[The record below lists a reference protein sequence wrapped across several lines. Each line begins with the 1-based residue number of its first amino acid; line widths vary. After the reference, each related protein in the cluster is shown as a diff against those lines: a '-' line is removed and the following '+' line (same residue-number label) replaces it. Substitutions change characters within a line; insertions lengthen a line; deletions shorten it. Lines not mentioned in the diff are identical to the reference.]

1 MKSVHVA
8 AVDLGASS
16 GRVIRVG
23 FDGTRLS
30 SEDLN
35 RFPNIPVSV
44 RGSLHWDV
52 LRLWHE
58 IQAGLQL
65 VGPDTRSI
73 GVDSWGVDFAF
84 IDRNGALLANPLH
97 YRDATSDDGLARLSD
112 YMPRREIFERTGIQ
126 FMPVNGINRM
136 VSLIASGS
144 PLLDAADTML
154 TIADLFNYWLSGSK
168 TCEFTMA
175 TTWQLYNPRDGA
187 WDIELARAVGI
198 PERILAPIVPP
209 GTTIGAYDGIP
220 VITPACHDT
229 GSAVVAVPT
238 TTKNYA
244 YISSGTWSLMGLE
257 LDHPIINDDVYHA
270 NLTNEGGIDGT
281 FRFLKNI
288 MGLWLVQ
295 QCRETWNAQGKDY
308 SYDDL
313 VSLAATVDPF
323 QSLIDPDDHA
333 FFPPGDMPSRVRAYC
348 ASHGQPVPQSDA
360 EVLAAIY
367 AGLAFKYRFT
377 LEQLIRVSGHPVD
390 RVHVIGGGAKNR
402 LLCQMT
408 ANAVGRPVY
417 AGPVEATALGNAIVQ
432 FMALGELGS
441 LSEARTLL
449 SKSMITDVYDPQD
462 TGTWDDHYARFLALI
477 EPAVK
482 ENMFND

>member
-1 MKSVHVA
+1 MGSVHVA

-23 FDGTRLS
+23 FDGTQLVMD
-30 SEDLN
+30 ECN
-35 RFPNIPVSV
+35 RFPNIPVAV

-58 IQAGLQL
+58 IQAGLRACGSETQ
-65 VGPDTRSI
+65 SI
-73 GVDSWGVDFAF
+73 GVDTWGVDFALL
-84 IDRNGALLANPLH
+84 DRNGALLANPLH
-97 YRDATSDDGLARLSD
+97 YRDSTSDDGLAQLHR

-136 VSLIASGS
+136 VSLIAAGS
-144 PLLDAADTML
+144 PLFDAADTML

-175 TTWQLYNPRDGA
+175 TTWQLYNPRQQT
-187 WDIELARAVGI
+187 WDLELARALGI
-198 PERILAPIVPP
+198 PERILAPIVSP
-209 GTTIGAYDGIP
+209 GTVIGEYEGIR
-220 VITPACHDT
+220 VIAPACHDT
-229 GSAVVAVPT
+229 GSAVIAVPT
-238 TTKNYA
+238 TTRNYA

-257 LDHPIINDDVYHA
+257 LDHPIINDEVYRA

-295 QCRETWNAQGKDY
+295 QCRETWSAEGRSY
-308 SYDDL
+308 SYDEL
-313 VSLAATVDPF
+313 VTLAATADPF
-323 QSLIDPDDHA
+323 KSLIDPDDHT
-333 FFPPGDMPSRVRAYC
+333 FFAPGDMPSRIRAYC
-348 ASHGQPVPQSDA
+348 AGHGQPVPQSDA

-377 LEQLIRVSGHPVD
+377 LDQLVRVSDQQID
-390 RVHVIGGGAKNR
+390 RVHVIGGGSQNR

-408 ANAVGRPVY
+408 ANALGKPVY

-432 FMALGELGS
+432 FMSLGELGG
-441 LSEARTLL
+441 LSEARELL
-449 SKSMITDVYDPQD
+449 SRSMITHVYEPQD
-462 TGTWDDHYARFLALI
+462 LRVWDEHYARFVALL
-477 EPAVK
+477 EPADG
-482 ENMFND
+482 EYRSDD

>member
-1 MKSVHVA
+1 MSSMVVA

-30 SEDLN
+30 MDELN
-35 RFPNIPVSV
+35 RFPNVPVSV

-58 IQAGLQL
+58 IQAGLRL
-65 VGPDTRSI
+65 SGRETRSI
-73 GVDSWGVDFAF
+73 GLDSWGVDFAL

-97 YRDATSDDGLARLSD
+97 YRDTSSEAGLSRLGD
-112 YMPRREIFERTGIQ
+112 HMPRREIFERTGIQ
-126 FMPVNGINRM
+126 FIPVNGINRM
-136 VSLIASGS
+136 LTLIESGS
-144 PLLDAADTML
+144 PLFDAADTML

-175 TTWQLYNPRDGA
+175 TTWQLYNPRQKT
-187 WDIELARAVGI
+187 WDLELARALGI
-198 PERILAPIVPP
+198 PERVLAPIVPP
-209 GTTIGAYDGIP
+209 GTTIGAYEGIP
-220 VITPACHDT
+220 VIAPACHDT

-238 TTKNYA
+238 TTRNYA
-244 YISSGTWSLMGLE
+244 YISSGTWSLLGLE
-257 LDHPIINDDVYHA
+257 LDHPIINDDVFHA
-270 NLTNEGGIDGT
+270 NLTNEGGVEGT

-295 QCRETWNAQGKDY
+295 QCRETWNSQGQDY
-308 SYDDL
+308 SYDQL
-313 VSLAATVDPF
+313 VVLAATVDPF
-323 QSLIDPDDHA
+323 RSLIDPDHHD
-333 FFPPGDMPSRVRAYC
+333 FYPPGDMPSRIRAYC
-348 ASHGQPVPQSDA
+348 ASHGEPVPRTDA

-367 AGLAFKYRFT
+367 AGLAFKYRYT
-377 LEQLIRVSGHPVD
+377 LDQLIRVSSQQVD
-390 RVHVIGGGAKNR
+390 QVHVIGGGSQNR

-432 FMALGELGS
+432 FIALGELGG
-441 LSEARTLL
+441 LSEARALL
-449 SKSMITDVYDPQD
+449 ARSMITDVYEPQN
-462 TGTWDDHYARFLALI
+462 TRAWEEHFGRFVSLL
-477 EPAVK
+477 EPAT
-482 ENMFND
+482 EGN

>member
-1 MKSVHVA
+1 MKSVSVA

-16 GRVIRVG
+16 GRVMRVG
-23 FDGTRLS
+23 FDGSRLTL
-30 SEDLN
+30 EELN

-58 IQAGLQL
+58 IQEGLQRI
-65 VGPDTRSI
+65 GPETRSI

-97 YRDATSDDGLARLSD
+97 YRDATSDDGHARLSD

-126 FMPVNGINRM
+126 FMAINSINRM

-144 PLLDAADTML
+144 PLFDAADTML

-175 TTWQLYNPRDGA
+175 TTWQLYNPRQQA
-187 WDIELARAVGI
+187 WDLELARAIGI
-198 PERILAPIVPP
+198 PERVLAPIVPP
-209 GTTIGAYDGIP
+209 GTTIGAYEGIP

-238 TTKNYA
+238 ATKNYA

-270 NLTNEGGIDGT
+270 NLTNEGGVGGT

-295 QCRETWNAQGKDY
+295 QCRETWNAQGNSY

-323 QSLIDPDDHA
+323 KSLIDPDDHT
-333 FFPPGDMPSRVRAYC
+333 FFAPGDMPSRIRAYC
-348 ASHGQPVPQSDA
+348 ANHGQPVPQSDA
-360 EVLAAIY
+360 EVLATIY
-367 AGLAFKYRFT
+367 TGLAFKYRFT
-377 LEQLIRVSGHPVD
+377 LDQLIRVSGHPVD
-390 RVHVIGGGAKNR
+390 HVHVIGGGSKNH

-417 AGPVEATALGNAIVQ
+417 AGPVESTALGNAIVQ

-449 SKSMITDVYDPQD
+449 SRSMITDVYEPQD
-462 TGTWDDHYARFLALI
+462 TWIWNERYAQFVSLI
-477 EPAVK
+477 APADATNK
-482 ENMFND
+482 PND

>member
-1 MKSVHVA
+1 MGSVHVA

-23 FDGTRLS
+23 FDGTQLVMD
-30 SEDLN
+30 ECN
-35 RFPNIPVSV
+35 RFPNVPVSA
-44 RGSLHWDV
+44 RGTLYWDV

-58 IQAGLQL
+58 IQAGLRAS
-65 VGPDTRSI
+65 GRDTRSI
-73 GVDSWGVDFAF
+73 GVDSWGVDFAL

-97 YRDATSDDGLARLSD
+97 YRDATSEDGLARLHH

-136 VSLIASGS
+136 VSLIAAGS
-144 PLLDAADTML
+144 PLLDAADKML

-175 TTWQLYNPRDGA
+175 TTWQLYNPRQQT
-187 WDIELARAVGI
+187 WDLELARALGI

-209 GTTIGAYDGIP
+209 GTTIGDYEGIP
-220 VITPACHDT
+220 VIAPACHDT
-229 GSAVVAVPT
+229 GSAVIAVPAT
-238 TTKNYA
+238 TRNYA

-257 LDHPIINDDVYHA
+257 LDHPIINDEVYRA

-295 QCRETWNAQGKDY
+295 QCRETWNAQGHSY
-308 SYDDL
+308 SYDEL
-313 VSLAATVDPF
+313 VTLAATVDPF
-323 QSLIDPDDHA
+323 QSLIDPDDHE
-333 FFPPGDMPSRVRAYC
+333 FFPPGDMPSRIRAYC
-348 ASHGQPVPQSDA
+348 ARHGQPVPQSDA

-367 AGLAFKYRFT
+367 AGLAFKYRYT
-377 LEQLIRVSGHPVD
+377 LDQLVRVSGQPVD
-390 RVHVIGGGAKNR
+390 RVYVIGGGSQNR

-432 FMALGELGS
+432 FMALGELGG
-441 LSEARTLL
+441 LSEARELL
-449 SKSMITDVYDPQD
+449 SRSMITDVYEPRD
-462 TGTWDDHYARFLALI
+462 TGAWDDHYARFVSLL
-477 EPAVK
+477 EPANG
-482 ENMFND
+482 ENISDD

>member
-1 MKSVHVA
+1 MASVHVA

-23 FDGTRLS
+23 FDGTQLVM
-30 SEDLN
+30 EECN
-35 RFPNIPVSV
+35 RFPNVPVAV
-44 RGSLHWDV
+44 RGTLHWDV

-58 IQAGLQL
+58 IQAGLRA
-65 VGPDTRSI
+65 GGRDTRSI
-73 GVDSWGVDFAF
+73 GVDSWGVDFALL
-84 IDRNGALLANPLH
+84 DRTGALLANPLH
-97 YRDATSDDGLARLSD
+97 YRDSSSEDGLARLHH

-136 VSLIASGS
+136 VSLIAAGS

-175 TTWQLYNPRDGA
+175 TTWQLYNPRQQT
-187 WDIELARAVGI
+187 WDLELARALGI

-209 GTTIGAYDGIP
+209 GTVIGDYEGIP
-220 VITPACHDT
+220 VIAPACHDT

-257 LDHPIINDDVYHA
+257 LDRPIINDEVYHA
-270 NLTNEGGIDGT
+270 NLTNEGGVDGT

-295 QCRETWNAQGKDY
+295 QCRETWNAQGHDY

-313 VSLAATVDPF
+313 VSLAATADPF
-323 QSLIDPDDHA
+323 RSLIDPDDRD
-333 FFPPGDMPSRVRAYC
+333 FFPPGDMPSRIRSYC
-348 ASHGQPVPQSDA
+348 ARHGQPVPQTDA

-367 AGLAFKYRFT
+367 AGLAFKYRIT
-377 LEQLIRVSGHPVD
+377 LDQLVRVSGHPVD

-441 LSEARTLL
+441 LSEARELL
-449 SKSMITDVYDPQD
+449 SRSMITDVYEPQD
-462 TGTWDDHYARFLALI
+462 TRTWDDHYARFVSLLGPVDG
-477 EPAVK
+477 E
-482 ENMFND
+482 DRSDD

>member
-1 MKSVHVA
+1 MGSVHVA

-23 FDGTRLS
+23 FDGTQLVM
-30 SEDLN
+30 EECN
-35 RFPNIPVSV
+35 RFPNVPVAV
-44 RGSLHWDV
+44 RGTLYWDV

-58 IQAGLQL
+58 IQAGLRASSR
-65 VGPDTRSI
+65 DIRSI
-73 GVDSWGVDFAF
+73 GVDSWGVDFALL
-84 IDRNGALLANPLH
+84 DRTGALLANPLH
-97 YRDATSDDGLARLSD
+97 YRDSTSEDGLARLHH

-126 FMPVNGINRM
+126 FMPVNGVNRM
-136 VSLIASGS
+136 VSLIAAGS

-175 TTWQLYNPRDGA
+175 TTWQLYNPRQQT
-187 WDIELARAVGI
+187 WDLELARALGI

-209 GTTIGAYDGIP
+209 GTVIGDYEGIP
-220 VITPACHDT
+220 VIAPACHDT

-257 LDHPIINDDVYHA
+257 LDRPIINDDVYRA

-295 QCRETWNAQGKDY
+295 QCRERWNAQGQDY

-313 VSLAATVDPF
+313 VSLAATADPF
-323 QSLIDPDDHA
+323 QSLIDPDA
-333 FFPPGDMPSRVRAYC
+333 NEFFPPGDMPSRIRSYC
-348 ASHGQPVPQSDA
+348 ARQGQPVPQSDA

-367 AGLAFKYRFT
+367 AGLAFKYRYT
-377 LEQLIRVSGHPVD
+377 LDQLIRVSGHPVD

-432 FMALGELGS
+432 FMSLGELGG
-441 LSEARTLL
+441 LAEARELL
-449 SKSMITDVYDPQD
+449 SRSMITDVYEPQESRP
-462 TGTWDDHYARFLALI
+462 WDDHYARFVALL
-477 EPAVK
+477 EPADG
-482 ENMFND
+482 ENRSDD